1 MAAVAEDAG
10 RVNIGDKTRSY
21 SMYEMSHGDPALKV
35 SLTVTYADFPLP
47 DLLP

>member
-1 MAAVAEDAG
+1 MAAVAEDAD
-10 RVNIGDKTRSY
+10 RVNVGDRTRPY

-35 SLTVTYADFPLP
+35 SLIVTYAGFPPP